1 MNLLR
6 TDTTYATRENAM
18 KALIKKLAKNNLTPD
33 EVRYLIAVNEEG
45 RYAPVLVG
53 SAMIP
58 FAVNENVTVVG

>member
-6 TDTTYATRENAM
+6 TDTTYATIENAT
-18 KALIKKLAKNNLTPD
+18 KALTKKLAKNNLTLD
-33 EVRYLIAVNEEG
+33 EVRYLIAVNGEG